1 MMVVPF
7 WQPAACNCLFEFVY
21 VFVDTTNKLSLSLSL
36 YTVVIEKNGCVQFL
50 PRQLIS
56 ILDKKIAEVSG
67 EARKASF
74 LLSEIPDVGAAFQRC
89 YFTRYLISCHV

>member
-36 YTVVIEKNGCVQFL
+36 HGRYRKNGCVQFL